1 MQDLSL
7 ALKGLGILINP
18 GKPSESDSAAFSSLS
33 PPPTVIPTAS
43 HHFRDPEPKV
53 EVNQPV
59 PSSSGPELVHFG
71 R

>member
-18 GKPSESDSAAFSSLS
+18 GKPSESDSAVFSSLS

-43 HHFRDPEPKV
+43 HHFTET
-53 EVNQPV
+53 Q
-59 PSSSGPELVHFG
+59 SS